1 VNLLHGI
8 EFFLI
13 NAIYGTGL
21 GLPAYFLLPGAADY
35 APVTRVVMLCLI
47 LLVVLL
53 SRRCWCGYRYYPYY
67 YGAYPYQH
75 PYPYGAYTPYDPY
88 WRARYYGYWHGYRGC
103 YW

>member
-1 VNLLHGI
+1 MEPARGSGRILL
-8 EFFLI
+8 
-13 NAIYGTGL
+13 AD
-21 GLPAYFLLPGAADY
+21 AADY

-67 YGAYPYQH
+67 YGAYPY
-75 PYPYGAYTPYDPY
+75 PYGTYTPYDPY